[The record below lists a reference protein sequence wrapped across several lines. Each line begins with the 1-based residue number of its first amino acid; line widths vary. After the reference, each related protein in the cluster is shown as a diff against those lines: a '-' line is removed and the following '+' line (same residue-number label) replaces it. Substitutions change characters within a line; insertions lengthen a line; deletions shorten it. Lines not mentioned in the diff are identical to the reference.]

1 MRKGLFVI
9 AILLALVACNF
20 SKPSETEVKMCSAQE
35 WCDRIEC
42 GWVLGNTLASYTEGK
57 PDTADVET
65 CWFNPRTTR
74 EMIDSVAAAG
84 FNALRLSVRWYPHF
98 TDTANA
104 VVDTTWLAR
113 VKEITDWGLD
123 NDMQVMINTDHEE
136 WLELHPYYADSASVF
151 HKERNLWRQIA
162 DYFRDYDDRLAFCAT
177 GEPHAGEFFS
187 KPTEENLYVQ
197 NRMNQV
203 FVDAVRST
211 GGRNS
216 QRNLIVQTYQTDP
229 RLIPEAFVKPVDPAE
244 GHLIVEIHYYYPFQ
258 YTIKGWNRFYGKKYE
273 DVGEE
278 AGEPN
283 IDAATLQAM
292 AAAAGQ
298 GQFID
303 MEKMAK
309 TQFGVVAEDNELEET
324 MKKMKEMFI
333 DKGLPVLIG
342 ETGASQ
348 WYNEGEDYWEQIRD
362 SRADFYSKT
371 IGAAR
376 RYNIPCF
383 VFDDGLKGKGE
394 MYFAFFD
401 RHDRMKI
408 VNHVELKAIL
418 EAAKK
423 K

>member
-1 MRKGLFVI
+1 M
-9 AILLALVACNF
+9 
-20 SKPSETEVKMCSAQE
+20 
-35 WCDRIEC
+35 
-42 GWVLGNTLASYTEGK
+42 
-57 PDTADVET
+57 
-65 CWFNPRTTR
+65 
-74 EMIDSVAAAG
+74 
-84 FNALRLSVRWYPHF
+84 
-98 TDTANA
+98 
-104 VVDTTWLAR
+104 
-113 VKEITDWGLD
+113 
-123 NDMQVMINTDHEE
+123 
-136 WLELHPYYADSASVF
+136 
-151 HKERNLWRQIA
+151 
-162 DYFRDYDDRLAFCAT
+162 
-177 GEPHAGEFFS
+177 
-187 KPTEENLYVQ
+187 
-197 NRMNQV
+197 
-203 FVDAVRST
+203 
-211 GGRNS
+211 
-216 QRNLIVQTYQTDP
+216 
-229 RLIPEAFVKPVDPAE
+229 
-244 GHLIVEIHYYYPFQ
+244 EIHYYYPFQ

-283 IDAATLQAM
+283 IDVATLQAM

-342 ETGASQ
+342 EMGASQ
-348 WYNEGEDYWEQIRD
+348 WYNKGDDYWEQIRD

-376 RYNIPCF
+376 CYNIPCF

-401 RHDRMKI
+401 HHDRMKI